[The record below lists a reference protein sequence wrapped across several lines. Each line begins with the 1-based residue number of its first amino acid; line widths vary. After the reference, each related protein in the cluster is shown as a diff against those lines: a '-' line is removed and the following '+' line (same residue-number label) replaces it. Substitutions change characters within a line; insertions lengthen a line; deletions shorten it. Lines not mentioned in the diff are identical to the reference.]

1 MTCTKCGK
9 KAIKQAKRTD
19 DYKSIWGGKEWR
31 EYCLGHLAEQIG
43 KYPLEIKDIE

>member
-19 DYKSIWGGKEWR
+19 DYKRGKEWR

-43 KYPLEIKDIE
+43 KYPLEIKDVE